1 MKHFLNINEMSTED
15 LTGILKHAHKM
26 KTARL
31 DLPKGTYD
39 EGQPLSQH
47 IVALVFEKPSTRTRT
62 SFDVGVRQLG
72 GQPMLLSGT
81 EMHLGQGETISDTA
95 RVLSRYV
102 DLIMLRTFE
111 TQTLYEMA
119 KHSTVPVIN
128 GLTNESH
135 PCQIMA
141 DIMTFEE
148 KRGSIKGKKVVWF
161 GDSNNVFNS
170 FLQAAE
176 KFNFSLIFSGPKEL
190 DPPKNL
196 IKNAKNLKIDFK
208 IDRDPISAIKD
219 ADLVATDTWVSM
231 HDNPEEKQNRHN
243 QLKAFQVNEELMSKA
258 NHEVL
263 FMHCLPAH
271 RNEEATSGVLDGKNS
286 VIFDE
291 AENRL
296 HVQKAIMRWCLSK

>member
-1 MKHFLNINEMSTED
+1 MKNFLNISDTPIQD
-15 LTGILKHAHKM
+15 LTGILEQAKM
-26 KTARL
+26 MKNARIG
-31 DLPKGTYD
+31 LPKGACD
-39 EGQPLSQH
+39 EGRPLSQH

-81 EMHLGQGETISDTA
+81 EMQLGQGETISDTA

-111 TQTLYEMA
+111 SQTLYEMA
-119 KHSTVPVIN
+119 KYSTVPVIN

-161 GDSNNVFNS
+161 GDGNNVFNS

-176 KFNFSLIFSGPKEL
+176 KFNFSLVFSGPKEL
-190 DPPKNL
+190 DPSKNL
-196 IKNAKNLKIDFK
+196 TENAKNLGINFK
-208 IDRDPISAIKD
+208 IDRDPMSAIKD
-219 ADLVATDTWVSM
+219 ADLIATDTWVSM
-231 HDNPEEKQNRHN
+231 HDNPAIKQERHKL
-243 QLKAFQVNEELMSKA
+243 LKPFQVNEELMSKA
-258 NHEVL
+258 SKDAL

-271 RNEEATSGVLDGKNS
+271 RNEEATSSVMDGKNS

>member
-15 LTGILKHAHKM
+15 LTGILKQAQKM
-26 KTARL
+26 KTDRL

-72 GQPMLLSGT
+72 GQLMLLSGT
-81 EMHLGQGETISDTA
+81 EMHLGKGETISDTA

-111 TQTLYEMA
+111 SQTLYEMA

-258 NHEVL
+258 NHEAL

>member
-15 LTGILKHAHKM
+15 LTGILKHAQKM
-26 KTARL
+26 KTERL
-31 DLPKGTYD
+31 GLPKGTYD

-111 TQTLYEMA
+111 SQTLYEMA

-243 QLKAFQVNEELMSKA
+243 QLKAFQVNEELMSQA
-258 NHEVL
+258 NHEAL

>member
-1 MKHFLNINEMSTED
+1 MKNFLNISDTSIQD
-15 LTGILKHAHKM
+15 LKGILEQAKTM
-26 KTARL
+26 KTARIG
-31 DLPKGTYD
+31 LPKGACD
-39 EGQPLSQH
+39 EGRPLSQH

-72 GQPMLLSGT
+72 GQPILLSGT
-81 EMHLGQGETISDTA
+81 EMRLGQGETISDTA

-111 TQTLYEMA
+111 SQTLYEMA
-119 KHSTVPVIN
+119 KYSTVPVIN

-161 GDSNNVFNS
+161 GDGNNVFNS

-176 KFNFSLIFSGPKEL
+176 KFDFSLIFSGPKEL
-190 DPPKNL
+190 DPSKNL
-196 IKNAKNLKIDFK
+196 TQNTKNLGVDFK

-219 ADLVATDTWVSM
+219 ADLIATDTWISM
-231 HDNPEEKQNRHN
+231 HDNPEIKRERHN
-243 QLKAFQVNEELMSKA
+243 LLKPFQVNEELMSRA
-258 NHEVL
+258 NKDAL

-271 RNEEATSGVLDGKNS
+271 RNEEATSSVMDGESS

>member
-15 LTGILKHAHKM
+15 LTCILKHAQKM
-26 KTARL
+26 KTDRL

-81 EMHLGQGETISDTA
+81 EMHLGKGETISDTA

-111 TQTLYEMA
+111 SQTLYEMA

-219 ADLVATDTWVSM
+219 ADLVANDTWVSM
-231 HDNPEEKQNRHN
+231 HDNREEKQNRHN

-258 NHEVL
+258 NHEAL

>member
-15 LTGILKHAHKM
+15 LTGILKHAQKM
-26 KTARL
+26 KTDRL

-39 EGQPLSQH
+39 EGRPLSQH

-72 GQPMLLSGT
+72 CQPMLLSGT
-81 EMHLGQGETISDTA
+81 EMHLGKGETISDTA

-111 TQTLYEMA
+111 SQTLYEMA

-258 NHEVL
+258 NHEAL

>member
-1 MKHFLNINEMSTED
+1 MKNFLNISDTSIQD
-15 LTGILKHAHKM
+15 LKGILEQAKTM
-26 KTARL
+26 KTARIG
-31 DLPKGTYD
+31 LPKGACD
-39 EGQPLSQH
+39 EGRPLSQH

-72 GQPMLLSGT
+72 GQPILLSGT
-81 EMHLGQGETISDTA
+81 EMQLGQGETISDTA

-111 TQTLYEMA
+111 SQTLYEMA
-119 KHSTVPVIN
+119 KYSTVPVIN

-161 GDSNNVFNS
+161 GDGNNVFNS

-176 KFNFSLIFSGPKEL
+176 KFDFSLIFSGPKEL
-190 DPPKNL
+190 DPSKNL
-196 IKNAKNLKIDFK
+196 TQNTKNFGVDFK

-219 ADLVATDTWVSM
+219 ADLIATDTWVSM
-231 HDNPEEKQNRHN
+231 HDNPEIKRERHN
-243 QLKAFQVNEELMSKA
+243 LLKPFQVNEELMSRA
-258 NHEVL
+258 NKDAL

-271 RNEEATSGVLDGKNS
+271 RNEEATSSVMDGESS

>member
-1 MKHFLNINEMSTED
+1 MKHFLNINEMSAED
-15 LTGILKHAHKM
+15 LTGILKHAQKM
-26 KTARL
+26 KTDRL

-81 EMHLGQGETISDTA
+81 EMHLGKGETISDTA

-111 TQTLYEMA
+111 SQTLYEMA

-258 NHEVL
+258 NHEAL

>member
-15 LTGILKHAHKM
+15 LTGILKHAQKM
-26 KTARL
+26 KTDRL

-39 EGQPLSQH
+39 EGRPLSQH

-81 EMHLGQGETISDTA
+81 EMHLGKGETISDTA

-111 TQTLYEMA
+111 SQTLYEMA

-196 IKNAKNLKIDFK
+196 IKKAKNLKIDFK

-258 NHEVL
+258 NHEAL

>member
-15 LTGILKHAHKM
+15 LTGILKHAQKM
-26 KTARL
+26 KTDRL

-81 EMHLGQGETISDTA
+81 EMHLGKGESISDTA

-111 TQTLYEMA
+111 SQTLYEMA

-148 KRGSIKGKKVVWF
+148 KKGSIKGKKVVWF

-258 NHEVL
+258 NHEAL

>member
-1 MKHFLNINEMSTED
+1 MKNFLNINEISTED
-15 LTGILKHAHKM
+15 LTGILKHAQKM

-111 TQTLYEMA
+111 SQTLYEMA

-243 QLKAFQVNEELMSKA
+243 QLKAFQVNEELMAQA
-258 NHEVL
+258 NHEAL

>member
-15 LTGILKHAHKM
+15 LTGILKHAQKM
-26 KTARL
+26 KTDRL

-81 EMHLGQGETISDTA
+81 EMHLGKGETISDTA

-111 TQTLYEMA
+111 SQTLYEMA

-148 KRGSIKGKKVVWF
+148 KKGSIKGKKVVWF

-219 ADLVATDTWVSM
+219 ADLVATDTWGSM

-258 NHEVL
+258 NHEAL

>member
-15 LTGILKHAHKM
+15 LTGILKHAQKM
-26 KTARL
+26 KTDRL

-81 EMHLGQGETISDTA
+81 EMHLGKGETISDTA

-111 TQTLYEMA
+111 SQTLYEMA

-196 IKNAKNLKIDFK
+196 IKNAKDLKIDFK

-258 NHEVL
+258 NHEAL

>member
-15 LTGILKHAHKM
+15 LTGILKHAQKM
-26 KTARL
+26 KNARVN
-31 DLPKGTYD
+31 LPKGTYD

-72 GQPMLLSGT
+72 GQPMLLSGA

-111 TQTLYEMA
+111 SQTLYEMA

-148 KRGSIKGKKVVWF
+148 KRGSIKGKRVVWF
-161 GDSNNVFNS
+161 GDGNNVFNS

-190 DPPKNL
+190 DPSKNL
-196 IKNAKNLKIDFK
+196 IENAKNLKIDFK
-208 IDRDPISAIKD
+208 IDRNPISAIKD

-243 QLKAFQVNEELMSKA
+243 QLKAFQVNEELMSQA
-258 NHEVL
+258 NHEAL

>member
-1 MKHFLNINEMSTED
+1 MKNFLNISEMSTQD
-15 LTGILKHAHKM
+15 LKGILEQAKTM
-26 KTARL
+26 KTARIG
-31 DLPKGTYD
+31 LPKGACD
-39 EGQPLSQH
+39 EGRPLSQH

-72 GQPMLLSGT
+72 GQTILLSGT
-81 EMHLGQGETISDTA
+81 EMQLGQGETISDTA

-111 TQTLYEMA
+111 SQTLYEMA
-119 KHSTVPVIN
+119 KYSTVPVIN

-161 GDSNNVFNS
+161 GDGNNVFNS
-170 FLQAAE
+170 FLHAAE
-176 KFNFSLIFSGPKEL
+176 KFDFSLIFSGPKEL
-190 DPPKNL
+190 DPSKNL
-196 IKNAKNLKIDFK
+196 TQNTKNLGVDFK

-219 ADLVATDTWVSM
+219 ADLIATDTWVSM
-231 HDNPEEKQNRHN
+231 HDNPEIKRERHN
-243 QLKAFQVNEELMSKA
+243 LLKPFQVNEELMSRA
-258 NHEVL
+258 NKDAL

-271 RNEEATSGVLDGKNS
+271 RNEEATTSVMDGESS

>member
-15 LTGILKHAHKM
+15 LTGILKHAQKM
-26 KTARL
+26 KTERL
-31 DLPKGTYD
+31 GLPKGTYD

-81 EMHLGQGETISDTA
+81 EMHLGKGETISDTA

-111 TQTLYEMA
+111 SQTLYEMA

-148 KRGSIKGKKVVWF
+148 KKGSIKGKKVVWF

-258 NHEVL
+258 NHEAL

>member
-1 MKHFLNINEMSTED
+1 MKNFLNISDTSIQD
-15 LTGILKHAHKM
+15 LKGILEQAKTM
-26 KTARL
+26 KTARIG
-31 DLPKGTYD
+31 LPKGACD
-39 EGQPLSQH
+39 EGRPLSQH

-81 EMHLGQGETISDTA
+81 EMQLGQGETISDTA

-111 TQTLYEMA
+111 SQTLYEMA
-119 KHSTVPVIN
+119 KYSTVPVIN

-161 GDSNNVFNS
+161 GDGNNVFNS

-190 DPPKNL
+190 DPSKNL
-196 IKNAKNLKIDFK
+196 TQNTKNLGVDFK

-219 ADLVATDTWVSM
+219 ADLIATDTWVSM
-231 HDNPEEKQNRHN
+231 HDNPEIKRERHN
-243 QLKAFQVNEELMSKA
+243 LLKPFQVNEELMSRA
-258 NHEVL
+258 NKDAL

-271 RNEEATSGVLDGKNS
+271 RNEEATSSVMDGESS

>member
-15 LTGILKHAHKM
+15 LTGILKHAQKM
-26 KTARL
+26 KTDRL
-31 DLPKGTYD
+31 NLPKGTYD
-39 EGQPLSQH
+39 EGRPLSQH

-81 EMHLGQGETISDTA
+81 EMHLGKGETISDTA

-111 TQTLYEMA
+111 SQTLYEMA

-148 KRGSIKGKKVVWF
+148 KKGSIKGKKVVWF

-176 KFNFSLIFSGPKEL
+176 KFNFSLVFSGPKEL

-231 HDNPEEKQNRHN
+231 HDNPEEKQNRHIN
-243 QLKAFQVNEELMSKA
+243 LKHFK
-258 NHEVL
+258 
-263 FMHCLPAH
+263 
-271 RNEEATSGVLDGKNS
+271 
-286 VIFDE
+286 
-291 AENRL
+291 
-296 HVQKAIMRWCLSK
+296 

>member
-15 LTGILKHAHKM
+15 LTGILKHAQKM
-26 KTARL
+26 KTDRL

-81 EMHLGQGETISDTA
+81 EMHLGKGETISDTA

-111 TQTLYEMA
+111 SQTLYEMA

-243 QLKAFQVNEELMSKA
+243 QLKAFQVNEELMSQA
-258 NHEVL
+258 NHEAL

>member
-15 LTGILKHAHKM
+15 LKGILKHAQKM
-26 KTARL
+26 KTERL
-31 DLPKGTYD
+31 GLPKGTYD

-81 EMHLGQGETISDTA
+81 EMHLGKGETISDTA

-111 TQTLYEMA
+111 SQTLYEMA

-196 IKNAKNLKIDFK
+196 IKNAKNLNIDFK

-258 NHEVL
+258 NHEAL

>member
-15 LTGILKHAHKM
+15 LKGILKHAQKM
-26 KTARL
+26 KTDRL

-39 EGQPLSQH
+39 EGRPLSQH

-81 EMHLGQGETISDTA
+81 EMHLGKGETISDTA

-111 TQTLYEMA
+111 SQTLYEMA

-258 NHEVL
+258 NHEAL

>member
-15 LTGILKHAHKM
+15 LTGILKHAQKM
-26 KTARL
+26 KTDRL

-39 EGQPLSQH
+39 EGRPLNQH

-81 EMHLGQGETISDTA
+81 EMHLGKGESISDTA

-111 TQTLYEMA
+111 SQTLYEMA

-258 NHEVL
+258 NHEAI

-271 RNEEATSGVLDGKNS
+271 RNEEETSGVLDGKNS

>member
-1 MKHFLNINEMSTED
+1 MSVQD
-15 LTGILKHAHKM
+15 LTGILKQAKLM
-26 KTARL
+26 KTARIG
-31 DLPKGTYD
+31 LPKGAYD

-72 GQPMLLSGT
+72 GQPMLLSGA
-81 EMHLGQGETISDTA
+81 EMHLGHGETISDTA
-95 RVLSRYV
+95 QVLSRYV

-111 TQTLYEMA
+111 SQTLYEMA
-119 KHSTVPVIN
+119 KYSTVPVVN

-148 KRGSIKGKKVVWF
+148 KRGSITGKKVVWF
-161 GDSNNVFNS
+161 GDGNNVFNS

-176 KFNFSLIFSGPKEL
+176 KFNFSLVFSGPKEL
-190 DPPKNL
+190 DPSKNL
-196 IKNAKNLKIDFK
+196 IQNAKRLGAHFK
-208 IDRDPISAIKD
+208 IDRDPTSAIKD
-219 ADLVATDTWVSM
+219 ADLIATDTWVSM
-231 HDNPEEKQNRHN
+231 HDNPEVKQERHN
-243 QLKAFQVNEELMSKA
+243 LLKPFQVNEELMSKA
-258 NHEVL
+258 SKDAL

-271 RNEEATSGVLDGKNS
+271 RNEEATSGVMDGKNS

-296 HVQKAIMRWCLSK
+296 HVQKAIMLWCLSK

>member
-15 LTGILKHAHKM
+15 LTGILKHAQKM
-26 KTARL
+26 KTDRL

-39 EGQPLSQH
+39 EVRPLSQH

-81 EMHLGQGETISDTA
+81 EMHLGKGETISDTA

-102 DLIMLRTFE
+102 DLIMLLTFE
-111 TQTLYEMA
+111 SQTLYEMA

-148 KRGSIKGKKVVWF
+148 KKGSIKGKKVVWF

-258 NHEVL
+258 NHEAL

>member
-15 LTGILKHAHKM
+15 LTGILKHAQKM
-26 KTARL
+26 KTDRL

-81 EMHLGQGETISDTA
+81 EMHLGKGETISDTA

-111 TQTLYEMA
+111 SQTLYEMA

-208 IDRDPISAIKD
+208 IDRNPISAIKD

-258 NHEVL
+258 NHEAL

>member
-15 LTGILKHAHKM
+15 LTGILKHAQKM
-26 KTARL
+26 KTDRL

-39 EGQPLSQH
+39 EGRPLSQH

-72 GQPMLLSGT
+72 GQPMLLSAT
-81 EMHLGQGETISDTA
+81 EMHLGKGETISDTA

-111 TQTLYEMA
+111 SQTLYEMA

-148 KRGSIKGKKVVWF
+148 KKGSIKGKKVVWF

-258 NHEVL
+258 NHEAL

>member
-15 LTGILKHAHKM
+15 LTGILKHAQKM
-26 KTARL
+26 KTDRL

-62 SFDVGVRQLG
+62 RFDVGVRQLG

-81 EMHLGQGETISDTA
+81 EMHLGKGETISDTA

-111 TQTLYEMA
+111 SQTLYEMA

-258 NHEVL
+258 NHEAL

>member
-15 LTGILKHAHKM
+15 LTGILKHAQKM

-81 EMHLGQGETISDTA
+81 EMHLGKGETISDTA

-111 TQTLYEMA
+111 SQTLYEMA

-258 NHEVL
+258 NHEAL

-271 RNEEATSGVLDGKNS
+271 RNEEATSGVLDGENS

>member
-15 LTGILKHAHKM
+15 LTGILKHAQKM
-26 KTARL
+26 KTDRL

-81 EMHLGQGETISDTA
+81 EMHLGKGETISDTA

-111 TQTLYEMA
+111 SQTLYEMA

-219 ADLVATDTWVSM
+219 ANLVATDTWVSM

-258 NHEVL
+258 NHEAL

>member
-15 LTGILKHAHKM
+15 LTGILKQAQKM
-26 KTARL
+26 KTDRL

-81 EMHLGQGETISDTA
+81 EMHLGKGETISDTA

-111 TQTLYEMA
+111 SQTLYEMA

-196 IKNAKNLKIDFK
+196 IKNAKNLNIDFK

-219 ADLVATDTWVSM
+219 ANLVATDTWVSM

-258 NHEVL
+258 NHEAL

>member
-15 LTGILKHAHKM
+15 LTGILKHAQKM
-26 KTARL
+26 KTDRL

-39 EGQPLSQH
+39 EGRPLSQH

-72 GQPMLLSGT
+72 GQPMLLSAT
-81 EMHLGQGETISDTA
+81 EMHLGKGESISDTA

-111 TQTLYEMA
+111 SQTLYEMA

-196 IKNAKNLKIDFK
+196 IKKAKNLKIDFK

-258 NHEVL
+258 NHEAL

>member
-1 MKHFLNINEMSTED
+1 MKNFLNISDTSIQD
-15 LTGILKHAHKM
+15 LKGILEQAKTM
-26 KTARL
+26 KTARIG
-31 DLPKGTYD
+31 LPKGACD
-39 EGQPLSQH
+39 EGRPLSQH

-81 EMHLGQGETISDTA
+81 EMQLGQGETISDTA

-111 TQTLYEMA
+111 SQTLYEMA
-119 KHSTVPVIN
+119 KYSTVPVIN

-161 GDSNNVFNS
+161 GDGNNVFNS

-190 DPPKNL
+190 NPSKKLTQNTKNL
-196 IKNAKNLKIDFK
+196 GIDFK

-219 ADLVATDTWVSM
+219 ADLIATDTWVSM
-231 HDNPEEKQNRHN
+231 HDNPEIKQERHN
-243 QLKAFQVNEELMSKA
+243 LLKPFQVNEELMSRASKDA
-258 NHEVL
+258 L

-271 RNEEATSGVLDGKNS
+271 RNEEATSSVMDGKNS

>member
-1 MKHFLNINEMSTED
+1 MSIQDLN
-15 LTGILKHAHKM
+15 GILKQAKM
-26 KTARL
+26 MKNARIG
-31 DLPKGTYD
+31 LPKGTCD

-81 EMHLGQGETISDTA
+81 EMHLGKGETISDTA

-111 TQTLYEMA
+111 SQTLYEMA

-258 NHEVL
+258 NHEAL

>member
-1 MKHFLNINEMSTED
+1 MKNFLNISDTSIQD
-15 LTGILKHAHKM
+15 LKGILEQAKTM
-26 KTARL
+26 KTARIG
-31 DLPKGTYD
+31 LPKGACD
-39 EGQPLSQH
+39 EGRPLSQH

-72 GQPMLLSGT
+72 GQPILLSGT
-81 EMHLGQGETISDTA
+81 EMQLGQGETISDTA

-111 TQTLYEMA
+111 SQTLYEMA
-119 KHSTVPVIN
+119 KYSTVPVIN

-161 GDSNNVFNS
+161 GDGNNVFNS

-176 KFNFSLIFSGPKEL
+176 KFDFSLIFSGPKEL
-190 DPPKNL
+190 DPSKNL
-196 IKNAKNLKIDFK
+196 TQNTKNLGVDFK

-219 ADLVATDTWVSM
+219 ADLIATDTWVSM
-231 HDNPEEKQNRHN
+231 HDNPEIKQKRHN
-243 QLKAFQVNEELMSKA
+243 LLKPFQVNEELMSRA
-258 NHEVL
+258 NKDAL

-271 RNEEATSGVLDGKNS
+271 RNEEATSSVMDGESS

>member
-1 MKHFLNINEMSTED
+1 MKHFLNINEMSTEG
-15 LTGILKHAHKM
+15 LTGILKHAQKM
-26 KTARL
+26 KTERL
-31 DLPKGTYD
+31 GLPKGAYD

-72 GQPMLLSGT
+72 GQPILLSGT

-111 TQTLYEMA
+111 SQTLYEMA

-196 IKNAKNLKIDFK
+196 IKNAKNLGIDFK

-231 HDNPEEKQNRHN
+231 HDNPEDKQNRHN

-258 NHEVL
+258 NHEAL